1 MKSNEAA
8 SSDAVF
14 FVVFLPVLSSDLLPL
29 YVMAKGFVEID
40 SLCRDIIKDA
50 RAGNF
55 KPVYLLMGD
64 EPYYVDMVCDAVIEN
79 CLDESERD
87 FNQTICYGAD
97 IDADT
102 VITAARRY
110 PMFADRQLV
119 VIKEAQ
125 MMKSL
130 EELALYCAK
139 PLDSTVLV
147 IAMHGARADKRKSL
161 YKNASKVG
169 VVVDSTQLKD
179 YEMPRW
185 ISMYY
190 QAKGMTIA
198 PDAAALLG
206 EYAGTDLNKIAIET
220 EKMLKNL
227 PEGVREVSVS
237 DIEKNV
243 GISRQFSI
251 FELTK
256 ELSMKNAPKALR
268 TAAYIGSAAKFAMP
282 MAVSALYTH
291 FYRIL
296 KYGALLKQ
304 NPRPASDQKAR
315 ILGVNPYFF
324 AEYDAAVRN
333 YPVKKCMAV
342 IALLKEYD
350 YKGKGGDVG
359 EATPAELMVELTAKI
374 LNI

>member
-1 MKSNEAA
+1 
-8 SSDAVF
+8 
-14 FVVFLPVLSSDLLPL
+14 
-29 YVMAKGFVEID
+29 MAKGFMDID
-40 SLCRDIIKDA
+40 SQCRGIVNDV
-50 RAGNF
+50 RNGVF
-55 KPVYLLMGD
+55 QPVYLLMGD
-64 EPYYVDMVCDAVIEN
+64 EPYYVDMVCDAILEH

-87 FNQTICYGAD
+87 FNQTVCYGAD
-97 IDADT
+97 VDADT
-102 VITAARRY
+102 VVTAARRY

-119 VIKEAQ
+119 VVKEAQ

-130 EELALYCAK
+130 EELAQYCVK

-161 YKNASKVG
+161 YKNVSKVG
-169 VVVDSTQLKD
+169 VVVDSSVLRD
-179 YEMPRW
+179 YEMPKW
-185 ISMYY
+185 ISMFY
-190 QAKGMTIA
+190 QTKGLKIR
-198 PDAAALLG
+198 PDAAALLA

-227 PEGVREVSVS
+227 PEGTVEVSVS

-256 ELSMKNAPKALR
+256 ELSMKNSAKALR
-268 TAAYIGSAAKFAMP
+268 TASYIGSAAKFAMP

-296 KYGALLKQ
+296 KYGALLSS
-304 NPRPASDQKAR
+304 NPRPGNDVKAK

-324 AEYDAAVRN
+324 QEYDTAVRN
-333 YPVKKCMAV
+333 YPVPKVMAV
-342 IALLKEYD
+342 ISLLKEYD

-374 LNI
+374 LNV

>member
-1 MKSNEAA
+1 
-8 SSDAVF
+8 
-14 FVVFLPVLSSDLLPL
+14 
-29 YVMAKGFVEID
+29 MAKGFQEID
-40 SLCRDIIKDA
+40 SLCREIVKDA
-50 RAGNF
+50 KNGVF

-64 EPYYVDMVCDAVIEN
+64 EPYYVDMVCDAILEY

-87 FNQTICYGAD
+87 FNQTVCYGAD
-97 IDADT
+97 VNADA

-110 PMFADRQLV
+110 PMFAERQLV
-119 VIKEAQ
+119 VVKEAQ

-130 EELALYCAK
+130 EEMAIYCQN
-139 PLDSTVLV
+139 PLESTVLV
-147 IAMHGARADKRKSL
+147 LAMHGASADKRKSL
-161 YKNASKVG
+161 YKTVSKMG
-169 VVVDSTQLKD
+169 VVVDSPALRD
-179 YEMPRW
+179 YDMPRW

-190 QAKGMTIA
+190 QIKGLQIA
-198 PDAAALLG
+198 PDAAALLA

-220 EKMLKNL
+220 QKMLKNL
-227 PEGVREVSVS
+227 PEGTTQVSVS

-256 ELSMKNAPKALR
+256 ELSYKNSAKALR
-268 TAAYIGSAAKFAMP
+268 IAAYIGTAAKFALP
-282 MAVSALYTH
+282 MATSALYTH

-296 KYGALLKQ
+296 KYGALLASDS
-304 NPRPASDQKAR
+304 RPGNDQKAK
-315 ILGVNPYFF
+315 ILAVNPYFF
-324 AEYDAAVRN
+324 QEYDTAVRN
-333 YPVKKCMAV
+333 YPVKKAMAV

>member
-1 MKSNEAA
+1 
-8 SSDAVF
+8 
-14 FVVFLPVLSSDLLPL
+14 
-29 YVMAKGFVEID
+29 MAKGFIETD
-40 SLCRDIIKDA
+40 TLCRQIVSDVRK
-50 RAGNF
+50 GVF
-55 KPVYLLMGD
+55 SPVYLLMGD
-64 EPYYVDMVCDAVIEN
+64 EPYYVDMVCDAIIEN
-79 CLDESERD
+79 ALDESERD

-97 IDADT
+97 VNADT

-110 PMFADRQLV
+110 PMFAERQLV
-119 VIKEAQ
+119 VVKEAQ

-130 EELALYCAK
+130 EEMAIYCQN

-147 IAMHGARADKRKSL
+147 LAMHGASADKRKSL
-161 YKNASKVG
+161 YKIVSKMG
-169 VVVDSTQLKD
+169 VVVDSQLLRD
-179 YEMPRW
+179 YEVARW

-190 QAKGMTIA
+190 TGNGLEIS
-198 PDAAALLG
+198 PDAAALLA
-206 EYAGTDLNKIAIET
+206 EYAGTDLNKIAVET
-220 EKMLKNL
+220 QKMLKNL
-227 PEGVREVSVS
+227 PEGVVKVTAA
-237 DIEKNV
+237 DIERNV

-256 ELSMKNAPKALR
+256 ELSMKNSPKALKI
-268 TAAYIGSAAKFAMP
+268 ASYIGSAAKFAMP

-296 KYGALLKQ
+296 KYGALLMQ
-304 NPRPASDQKAR
+304 NPRPANDAKAKV
-315 ILGVNPYFF
+315 LGVNPYFF
-324 AEYDAAVRN
+324 SEYDTAVRN

-350 YKGKGGDVG
+350 FKGKGGDVG

>member
-1 MKSNEAA
+1 
-8 SSDAVF
+8 V
-14 FVVFLPVLSSDLLPL
+14 
-29 YVMAKGFVEID
+29 
-40 SLCRDIIKDA
+40 KDA
-50 RAGNF
+50 RQGIF

-64 EPYYVDMVCDAVIEN
+64 EPYYVDMVCDAILEH

-87 FNQTICYGAD
+87 FNQTVCYGAD
-97 IDADT
+97 VTADA

-110 PMFADRQLV
+110 PMFAERQLV
-119 VIKEAQ
+119 VVKEAQ

-130 EELALYCAK
+130 EELAVYCQK
-139 PLDSTVLV
+139 PLESTVLV
-147 IAMHGARADKRKSL
+147 LAMHGASADKRKSL
-161 YKNASKVG
+161 YKTVSKMG
-169 VVVDSTQLKD
+169 VVVESQALRD
-179 YEMPRW
+179 YEVPRW
-185 ISMYY
+185 IPMFY
-190 QAKGMTIA
+190 QTKGLKIA
-198 PDAAALLG
+198 PDAAALLA

-227 PEGVREVSVS
+227 PEGTVEVSAS

-243 GISRQFSI
+243 GISRQFSV

-256 ELSMKNAPKALR
+256 ELSFRNYAKALR
-268 TAAYIGSAAKFAMP
+268 IASYIGSSAKFAMP

-296 KYGALLKQ
+296 KYEALLMQ
-304 NPRPASDQKAR
+304 NPRPGNDLKAKA
-315 ILGVNPYFF
+315 LGVNPYFF
-324 AEYDAAVRN
+324 SEYDTAVRN
-333 YPVKKCMAV
+333 YPLKKCMAV

-359 EATPAELMVELTAKI
+359 EATPAELMVEMTARI

>member
-1 MKSNEAA
+1 MI
-8 SSDAVF
+8 
-14 FVVFLPVLSSDLLPL
+14 
-29 YVMAKGFVEID
+29 MAKGFVETD
-40 SLCRDIIKDA
+40 SLCRDIVKEVRSGI
-50 RAGNF
+50 F

-64 EPYYVDMVCDAVIEN
+64 EPYYVDMVCDAILEH

-87 FNQTICYGAD
+87 FNQTVCYGAD
-97 IDADT
+97 VDADT
-102 VITAARRY
+102 VITASRRY

-119 VIKEAQ
+119 VVKEAQ

-130 EELALYCAK
+130 EELAVYCAK

-147 IAMHGARADKRKSL
+147 IVMHGARADKRKAL
-161 YKNASKVG
+161 YKNASKIG
-169 VVVDSTQLKD
+169 VVVDSAQLRD

-190 QAKGMTIA
+190 QTRGMKIS
-198 PDAAALLG
+198 PDAAVLLA

-227 PEGVREVSVS
+227 PEGTTEISVP

-256 ELSMKNAPKALR
+256 ELSLKNSSKALR
-268 TAAYIGSAAKFAMP
+268 TAAYIGSAAKFALP

-296 KYGALLKQ
+296 KYGALLQQ
-304 NPRPASDQKAR
+304 NPRPASDQKAKV
-315 ILGVNPYFF
+315 LGVNPYFF
-324 AEYDAAVRN
+324 QEYDTAVRN
-333 YPVKKCMAV
+333 YPVKKSMAV

-350 YKGKGGDVG
+350 FKGKGGDVG
-359 EATPAELMVELTAKI
+359 EASPEELMVELTARI